1 MSMKIKKGD
10 RVRVMRGAG
19 MDKDKI
25 GEVIRVHTKTNRVTV
40 QGVNL
45 AKRHQ
50 KQRQED
56 GKTLPS
62 GIVEFEAPIDV
73 SNVMLVNAKGEKIAK
88 DRSARR
94 TAKANQETK
103 SKKAVAPA
111 KKAVSAAAVKAPAK
125 PAAKAAAKP
134 AAKPAAKAAA
144 KPAAKSAA
152 KKTTDKPVV
161 KSATK
166 KTADKPTAK
175 KATTAKPATK
185 KTETKTAATKPAA
198 KKAAAKSATK
208 TSEK

>member
-10 RVRVMRGAG
+10 RVRVMRGAET
-19 MDKDKI
+19 DKDKI
-25 GEVIRVHTKTNRVTV
+25 GEVVRVYTKTNRVTV

-73 SNVMLVNAKGEKIAK
+73 SNVMLVDAKGEKIAK
-88 DRSARR
+88 ERSARR
-94 TAKANQETK
+94 TAKINLEAK
-103 SKKAVAPA
+103 SRKATASAKKAVAPA
-111 KKAVSAAAVKAPAK
+111 AEKTSAK
-125 PAAKAAAKP
+125 PAAKP
-134 AAKPAAKAAA
+134 AVKATTKPAAKAAA

-152 KKTTDKPVV
+152 K
-161 KSATK
+161 SAVK

-175 KATTAKPATK
+175 KATTAKPAAK
-185 KTETKTAATKPAA
+185 KTETKTAATKPAT
-198 KKAAAKSATK
+198 KKAAAKPATK
-208 TSEK
+208 TSGK

>member
-10 RVRVMRGAG
+10 RVRVMRGAET
-19 MDKDKI
+19 DKDKI
-25 GEVIRVHTKTNRVTV
+25 GEVVRVYTKTNRVTV

-73 SNVMLVNAKGEKIAK
+73 SNVMLVDAKGEKIAK
-88 DRSARR
+88 ERSARR
-94 TAKANQETK
+94 TAKINLEAK
-103 SKKAVAPA
+103 SRKATASAKKAVAPA
-111 KKAVSAAAVKAPAK
+111 AEKTSAK
-125 PAAKAAAKP
+125 PVAKT

-144 KPAAKSAA
+144 KPAAKAAA
-152 KKTTDKPVV
+152 KPGA
-161 KSATK
+161 KSAVK

-175 KATTAKPATK
+175 KATTAKPAAK
-185 KTETKTAATKPAA
+185 KTETKTAATKPAT
-198 KKAAAKSATK
+198 KKAAAKPATK
-208 TSEK
+208 TSGK

>member
-73 SNVMLVNAKGEKIAK
+73 SNVMLVDAKGEKIAK

-103 SKKAVAPA
+103 SRKAV
-111 KKAVSAAAVKAPAK
+111 APAK

-152 KKTTDKPVV
+152 KKTTDKPVAKSAAKKTTDKPVV
-161 KSATK
+161 KSAAK
-166 KTADKPTAK
+166 KTAEKPAAK

-198 KKAAAKSATK
+198 KKAAAKPATK

>member
-1 MSMKIKKGD
+1 MKIKKGD
-10 RVRVMRGAG
+10 RVRVMRGAEL
-19 MDKDKI
+19 DKDKI
-25 GEVIRVHTKTNRVTV
+25 GEVVRVFTKTNRVTV

-73 SNVMLVNAKGEKIAK
+73 SNVMLVDAKGEKIAK

-94 TAKANQETK
+94 TAKANLETK
-103 SKKAVAPA
+103 SRKAAAPA
-111 KKAVSAAAVKAPAK
+111 KKVVAKAAEKAP
-125 PAAKAAAKP
+125 AKAAAKP

-144 KPAAKSAA
+144 KPAAKAAA
-152 KKTTDKPVV
+152 KPAAKT
-161 KSATK
+161 AAK
-166 KTADKPTAK
+166 KTADKPAAK

-185 KTETKTAATKPAA
+185 KTETKTAASKPAA
-198 KKAAAKSATK
+198 KKAAAKPATK